1 MATKVTIN
9 GARGT
14 FLHLYTKQK
23 ALEEGGTDKYAGNFI
38 IPLDHPAVPQI
49 KAAMIEAATAKWG
62 ENGIKLLP
70 TFESSKKCLR
80 NGDLCVD
87 KQGNT
92 RNGFAGNYYVVASNA
107 NKVGLFSDLKD
118 PATGKARALPTDDG
132 TFYDGCYVNVLIDVY
147 AVDKPKIKGVF
158 AELRGVQFAG
168 DGDRLGGSAPASAD
182 EFDAA
187 EPKADM
193 SDLF

>member
-14 FLHLYTKQK
+14 FLHLYEKQK
-23 ALEEGGTDKYAGNFI
+23 ALDEDGHDKYSGNFI
-38 IPLDHPAVPQI
+38 IPTDHPAVPLI
-49 KAAMIEAATAKWG
+49 KAAMIEAATGKWG
-62 ENGIKLLP
+62 ENGVKVMAA
-70 TFESSKKCLR
+70 FESRQKCLR

-92 RNGFAGNYYVVASNA
+92 RNGFAGNFYVVASNQ
-107 NKVGLFSDLKD
+107 NLVGLYSNLKD
-118 PATGKARALPTDDG
+118 PGTGKARALTVDDD
-132 TFYDGCYVNVLIDVY
+132 TLYDGCYVNVLIDVY
-147 AVDKPKIKGVF
+147 AIDRPKVKGVF

-187 EPKADM
+187 EPQADM